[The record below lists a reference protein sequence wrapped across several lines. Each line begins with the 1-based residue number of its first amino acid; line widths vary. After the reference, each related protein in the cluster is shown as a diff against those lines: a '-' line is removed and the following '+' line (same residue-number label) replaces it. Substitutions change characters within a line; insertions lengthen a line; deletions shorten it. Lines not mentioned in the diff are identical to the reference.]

1 VKVVDKWS
9 RLPELV
15 RTAQGKEAFK
25 RGLDESKDENSS
37 DTKKK
42 VYRVRFTSVRLLK
55 VKIGKK
61 YRKSLRSIRF
71 SFVIVL
77 LEL

>member
-1 VKVVDKWS
+1 
-9 RLPELV
+9 LE
-15 RTAQGKEAFK
+15 
-25 RGLDESKDENSS
+25 ESKENSF

-42 VYRVRFTSVRLLK
+42 VKRVRFTSVRLLK

-71 SFVIVL
+71 AFVIVL